1 MFGLIPAHIFA
12 LVINLLT
19 GIGISLS
26 VIFIILSG
34 IQYMASMGNKEKAE
48 RAKHAL
54 ISSIVGLVIVLGA
67 VTAVYVMGNTL
78 GVNLGTLPL
87 RNLIPF

>member
-54 ISSIVGLVIVLGA
+54 ISSIVGLIIVLGA

-78 GVNLGTLPL
+78 GVNLDTLPL